1 MFHLAQN
8 TIFGTFWFFQLAEN
22 RSSVFL
28 DQYLGYYFE
37 IILFLYITRVDGM
50 SPNVLLQGL
59 VPTRELRITN
69 FLRITAAEETQEEKA
84 E

>member
-1 MFHLAQN
+1 
-8 TIFGTFWFFQLAEN
+8 
-22 RSSVFL
+22 
-28 DQYLGYYFE
+28 
-37 IILFLYITRVDGM
+37 M